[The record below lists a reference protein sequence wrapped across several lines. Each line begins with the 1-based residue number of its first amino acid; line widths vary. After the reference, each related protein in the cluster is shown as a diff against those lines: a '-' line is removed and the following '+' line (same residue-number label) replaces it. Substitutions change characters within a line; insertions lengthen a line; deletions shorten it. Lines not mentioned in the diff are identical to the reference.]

1 MAPRMGGGAKRG
13 DGAKGGGGGADGG
26 DGLPPHEKKTLATKQ
41 NVKFIYFNCH
51 LLLYLPGGSVS

>member
-1 MAPRMGGGAKRG
+1 MAPREGVAPQERTAQREEGVAPREGTAT
-13 DGAKGGGGGADGG
+13 
-26 DGLPPHEKKTLATKQ
+26 PPHEKKTLATKQ